1 LKAPDGSGGKRA
13 RCPACK
19 EINTI
24 PKPAPVEE
32 AVAPAA
38 SGDPWAADDNPFD
51 PYDLAEEPK
60 AAPVRG
66 PRLVV
71 KGPVLAPAPAEEE
84 HAGYGVTPAPYR
96 PAAARAAAAD
106 DDGDELPLGANPGG
120 GRSWRDFTYLVL
132 LLAMLPLVVSS
143 FGGERGNI
151 IELIQ
156 QSVTHHPEVKER
168 LEAMPDSAEL
178 GDLINVFPG
187 HRLDGAMLPRDSM
200 VHWVFAAGSV
210 VLFLTVMMFLFSPGC
225 AKPKSLL
232 LTGIFTATCG
242 ILLLLGFQLVA
253 GWTSGLWVRGRGI
266 IVLLFYI
273 VKFIGYSYYAADDPS
288 NGFAAS
294 FFGYTFG
301 VGLCEEVCKALPL
314 IVMIQNLPERA
325 TWRTACL
332 WGLASGVGFGIAE
345 GIMYSSRYYNGVLE
359 GDIYLV
365 RFVSCVAL
373 HGTWAAAVAILL
385 FKARGQLGNAEG
397 FGGMLLTTAVIAMP
411 SIVLHGLY
419 DTLLKK
425 DYKLYALAV
434 ALVSFLY
441 LACLI
446 EWSQWKREE
455 PGGGG
460 RLARA

>member
-1 LKAPDGSGGKRA
+1 M
-13 RCPACK
+13 
-19 EINTI
+19 
-24 PKPAPVEE
+24 PAPVEP
-32 AVAPAA
+32 VAEAA
-38 SGDPWAADDNPFD
+38 SEDPWAGDNPFD

-60 AAPVRG
+60 AAPAARG

-71 KGPVLAPAPAEEE
+71 KAPPAVDYAS
-84 HAGYGVTPAPYR
+84 AGAVTPAPYR
-96 PAAARAAAAD
+96 PAAARARDED
-106 DDGDELPLGANPGG
+106 DDDLPLGAGG
-120 GRSWRDFTYLVL
+120 GGAGARTWRDFTYFVL

-143 FGGERGNI
+143 FARERGNI
-151 IELIQ
+151 LEQIE
-156 QSVTHHPEVKER
+156 QSVMHHPEVKAR
-168 LEAMPDSAEL
+168 LETMPESAEL
-178 GDLINVFPG
+178 GDMINVFPG
-187 HRLDGAMLPRDSM
+187 HRLDGAFLPRDSM
-200 VHWVFAAGSV
+200 LHWVFAAGSV
-210 VLFLTVMMFLFSPGC
+210 VLFLTVLMLLFSPGS
-225 AKPKSLL
+225 APAKSLL
-232 LTGIFTATCG
+232 LTGVFTGTVG
-242 ILLLLGFQLVA
+242 IVLLIGFQLVA
-253 GWTSGLWVRGRGI
+253 GWTDGVWVRGRGI

-273 VKFIGYSYYAADDPS
+273 VKFIGFSYYAADDPS

-314 IVMIQNLPERA
+314 IVMVQNLKPGA

-332 WGLASGVGFGIAE
+332 WGLASGVGFGVAE
-345 GIMYSSRYYNGVLE
+345 GIMYSARYYNGIGE

-385 FKARGQLGNAEG
+385 FKARGQIESSEG
-397 FGGMLLTTAVIAMP
+397 IGGMLFTTAIIAMP

-455 PGGGG
+455 SEGGGR